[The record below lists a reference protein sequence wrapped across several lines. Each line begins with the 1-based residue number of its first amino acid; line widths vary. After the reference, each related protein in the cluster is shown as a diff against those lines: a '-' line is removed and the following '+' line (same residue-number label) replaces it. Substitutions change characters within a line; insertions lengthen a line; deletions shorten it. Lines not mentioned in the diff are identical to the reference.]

1 MVGEQEPRDRTKS
14 LCSFR
19 FLGRKW
25 LVSFLRP
32 VLVLQFFPFPLFP
45 SPSLFSFLPCPQ
57 LLWYSFCYYDH
68 IRSFDRSIRF
78 VPRQAEKK
86 TEKKDSEEEL
96 VPDTTSNRSSQD
108 SEKKQG
114 AKGLASAQV
123 DGTWLISLP
132 KVNAKSY
139 CFVKTNKTKS
149 CNKSKNLFWF
159 SSYQ

>member
-1 MVGEQEPRDRTKS
+1 MLRDRRYGLPGK
-14 LCSFR
+14 LAELFQEWALGLLLGHLWLNPCVFLVSFNYNS

-123 DGTWLISLP
+123 HGT
-132 KVNAKSY
+132 
-139 CFVKTNKTKS
+139 
-149 CNKSKNLFWF
+149 
-159 SSYQ
+159 